1 MVIVR
6 LVDLR
11 EANFCANGA
20 REFASLHNLDW
31 QDFLQNGIDAKVLLA
46 TKDACAKQVVKI
58 AMKRIKETENGC

>member
-11 EANFCANGA
+11 EADFCNNGA

-31 QDFLQNGIDAKVLLA
+31 QDFLENGIDAKILLA
-46 TKDACAKQVVKI
+46 TKDACAKQVVRI
-58 AMKRIKETENGC
+58 AMKRIKETDNGC